1 MQMNDFIKAT
11 ISVVILIVVVV
22 AVAIPI
28 ISGLDNATGEN
39 TGETARYD
47 AGGSH
52 MIAVGSDGVTIDGIA
67 VEDPSATT
75 YIVIADTLNVSMSTT
90 GALTLNTVN
99 GTAYATTTIASGGS
113 LSLTNGTATYTATS
127 GGDPTTYH
135 YGKCYVYDES
145 GRYGSYSG
153 ATIDALGSATVTA
166 FVASS
171 TQMGFADVRGGQ
183 LIDAT
188 AYTISSS
195 TATAQT
201 ITAVTSGY
209 TENEDG
215 TKTYTVTIPE
225 ELEGYNADSGESWEG
240 STRLNADNMHV
251 VAFISNFDTNNP
263 FNCGVINANICKVGG
278 SVNAIE
284 DVVAGQGDAACN
296 VYSYGDNIYVDG
308 TNVGIDVYTLSG
320 TLVKSINTTVD
331 CVNASDLQS
340 GLYIIKVKT
349 SDDGESM
356 VRKVLLK

>member
-1 MQMNDFIKAT
+1 MQMNDFVKAT

-75 YIVIADTLNVSMSTT
+75 YIVIADTLNVSMSTA

-135 YGKCYVYDES
+135 YGKCYVYNES

-209 TENEDG
+209 AENEDG
-215 TKTYTVTIPE
+215 SVSYTAPMTLTYSGGTMSATTVLAPVSYGIENQEAINSMITLVPLLI
-225 ELEGYNADSGESWEG
+225 
-240 STRLNADNMHV
+240 V
-251 VAFISNFDTNNP
+251 V
-263 FNCGVINANICKVGG
+263 GVI
-278 SVNAIE
+278 
-284 DVVAGQGDAACN
+284 VAVIGLF
-296 VYSYGDNIYVDG
+296 I
-308 TNVGIDVYTLSG
+308 
-320 TLVKSINTTVD
+320 KSR
-331 CVNASDLQS
+331 A
-340 GLYIIKVKT
+340 
-349 SDDGESM
+349 
-356 VRKVLLK
+356 